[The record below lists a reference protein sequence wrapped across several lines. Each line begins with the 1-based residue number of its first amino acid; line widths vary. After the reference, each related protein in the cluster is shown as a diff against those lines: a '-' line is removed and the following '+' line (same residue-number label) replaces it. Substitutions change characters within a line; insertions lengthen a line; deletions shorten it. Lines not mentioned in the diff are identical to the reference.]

1 MTKRTNT
8 AVWLEQYHRW
18 QINVQKDGKRKTFS
32 CSTPGRAGQ
41 RICNAKAD
49 AWLDDI
55 VSGTKRVSFLWPKY
69 MEDLKTR
76 SGYSHYNRYDS
87 YWRLY
92 INPAIGH
99 MRVSALDDAR
109 LQLVIDYAHKH
120 PSKKKPLSK
129 KYLENIRGALTN
141 FVTYARRMKATA
153 YRPENIVIPKNATRS
168 NKKPMQP
175 DDLKILFASDQ
186 TKYRKRVQTEQFIYA
201 WRFAVVC
208 GLRPGE
214 VIGLTHRD
222 IDGNI
227 CTIHGS
233 INKFAERTSGKNEN
247 ALRSFVIP
255 PLGLK
260 ILADQATYMSLL
272 NIRSKYIFPDA
283 YGEAPSQQVYWK
295 HWNSYRKYNGI
306 SETTPYEMRHT
317 FFSVCKKLP
326 PELVK
331 QMGGHGKD
339 MDTFGVYGHAL
350 SGEAELTAS
359 LVDQSFQQYIK

>member
-8 AVWLEQYHRW
+8 AVWMEKYHRW

-49 AWLDDI
+49 AWLDDV

-69 MEDLKTR
+69 MTDLKTR
-76 SGYSHYNRYDS
+76 SGYSHYNRFDS

-99 MRVSALDDAR
+99 MRVSDLDDAR

-175 DDLKILFASDQ
+175 EDLKTLFAAD
-186 TKYRKRVQTEQFIYA
+186 TVRFARKVEREWYIYA
-201 WRFAVVC
+201 FRFAVVC

-214 VIGLTHRD
+214 LFGLTHKD
-222 IDGNI
+222 IVGNI

-233 INKFAERTSGKNEN
+233 INKFMEHTEGKNRN
-247 ALRSFVIP
+247 ALRSFVVP
-255 PLGLK
+255 ALGMDILK
-260 ILADQATYMSLL
+260 QQAALL
-272 NIRSKYIFPDA
+272 EQARVKSKYIFPDPD
-283 YGEAPSQQVYWK
+283 GGPTSQRTYRD
-295 HWNSYRKYNGI
+295 HWARYREYNGI

-317 FFSVCKKLP
+317 FFSVCKKMP

-331 QMGGHGKD
+331 QMGGHGQD

-359 LVDQSFQQYIK
+359 LVDQSFLQYIK